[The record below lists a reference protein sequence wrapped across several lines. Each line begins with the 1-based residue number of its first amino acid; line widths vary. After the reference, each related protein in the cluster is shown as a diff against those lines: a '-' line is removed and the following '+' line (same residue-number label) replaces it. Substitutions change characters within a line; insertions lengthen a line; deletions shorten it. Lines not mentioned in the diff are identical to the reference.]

1 MPFRVYRVLGF
12 GVLVVGVVLLIKDL
26 KCWGVGFWRIFG
38 AGVWRLVFFCSVRVG
53 VPCAYMVEG
62 FALNGHMR
70 NPVRDKVYT
79 VHTHARSG
87 YNAQLYALCPCCAL
101 ASDRNMESVDCIAGP
116 LPHCLNPDPICF
128 LSRAACKPK
137 LQNLKR

>member
-1 MPFRVYRVLGF
+1 MSGF
-12 GVLVVGVVLLIKDL
+12 GVFLVLGCGGLFFLF
-26 KCWGVGFWRIFG
+26 CAGWGSMCIYGR
-38 AGVWRLVFFCSVRVG
+38 R
-53 VPCAYMVEG
+53 

-87 YNAQLYALCPCCAL
+87 YNAQLYALCPSCAL

-137 LQNLKR
+137 LQNLKRS